1 MTHRVRRTC
10 TEVGADDRRDLPAS
24 SSRPIEEFRETAAYV
39 LLGAPGAGKTE
50 AFTREAA
57 SCPHGYCVTARD
69 FVTFDDRPEWHGATL
84 FIDGLDEMRAGA
96 ADGRTPFDEIR
107 RKLDALGQPEF
118 RLSCREVHWFGAD
131 DRSHLESVSRNAEI
145 KVLRLDPLSEDDVR
159 EILRRSLGIEDA
171 DAFMTAARERGI
183 DGLLTNP
190 LSLRMLAHAVT
201 DDAWPETRM
210 QTFEQAYR
218 NLLREHNVQHRLA
231 TPQYED
237 VSRLLDVAGLLC
249 AVQLLTGSAGYTVGP
264 ATPEDRDYPRLDRIP
279 GDDRH
284 LFRYVLD
291 TKLFDA
297 PSTDSSESRAAP
309 VHRQIAEFLA
319 ARFLAS
325 LIDDSLPIGR
335 VLSLIVGHDGI
346 VVSDLRGLSAWLAAH
361 SRTARAELIAR
372 DPVGTVLYGD
382 VREFSPKEKKQI
394 WGGVSREIKNRPWTA
409 GTLQREPR
417 LADLATPD
425 LAEFFG
431 RVLSEPAR
439 DDARQELVLLLL
451 AALGSGPAIAPLANI
466 IVEVVRDDTWLQG
479 VRTVALYALIRHGEQ
494 YGLTARELGA
504 LLEEVDAGT
513 MSDPDDDLLGLLLTE
528 LYPAALSVPELLQYL
543 HTPRNLSYLGNCFS
557 FWIDHVPEV
566 STPVQL
572 VDLLDSIVANIDS
585 LRPTLVGTFGDINY
599 LHLFPIRLLERAT
612 QALNDDVPID
622 RLLDWL
628 GVVSDPALRISPHD
642 TGFIR
647 PWLTGHPD
655 VLKALIALAADRC
668 TGSSSFSR
676 CMHRL
681 ERVLFRTPW
690 PPDWCLDE
698 AVAATDRG
706 IAEYFIYRVADF
718 VHSNPCDETLTRDEV
733 EKRLTDNAE
742 LMGLFDRRLAVRDED
757 ESLQSGIREQDDED
771 RRQRQC
777 EWQSHVAAHEQ
788 ELRENR
794 CPPSVLHNLA
804 AAYFGHFVDVEGD
817 TPLHRLRNLIGSR
830 ESLIQAVLQGFRD
843 SINRDDVPTASEI
856 MRLGTQSR
864 THYLAWPILAG
875 LEEAIHAGSSPE
887 LLVDED
893 RLRLALAIHYTAA
906 KPFAAPW
913 PPRWFPPLVASRPDM
928 VAEIL
933 VESVLS
939 GLHAGT
945 DPSANLY
952 ALVQSG
958 DHEDVARL
966 ASLPLL
972 RKFPVRCTGRQ
983 LSALSILL
991 KAALLH
997 CERAPLL
1004 ELAREKLSHRSMN
1017 VSQRVYWLTAGLIA
1031 SPSGFTLD
1039 MMHFV
1044 SGSERRIRHLAEF
1057 VVSRFRLP
1065 DKLLAQL
1072 HVPVLR
1078 PLISLTGS
1086 SFRPFSPRSH
1096 TTHGSFE
1103 EGAPVTLGMEAG
1115 LGIAHLIDR
1124 LAALPCRDASE
1135 ALEALLSEAALRPW
1149 HAHLV
1154 DAAHRQNVR
1163 RREQSFRHFGIG
1175 PVLEV
1180 LDNRQPA
1187 NAADLAAL
1195 TTWYLREIAKT
1206 IRDGSTSD
1214 WRQYW
1219 NRDSHNRPTVPIP
1232 EDACRDAL
1240 LSELQAKLTRLHV
1253 DAQPEGHYADDK
1265 RSDIRVS
1272 HGGFNVPVEI
1282 KKSCHRD
1289 LWSAIRTQL
1298 IAQYTRD
1305 PDTGGYGI
1313 YLVFWHGVGKCQP
1326 PESGSVPKNAATLE
1340 DRLRDTLSTEEAH
1353 LISILVVDVSKPKGK
1368 RGPKPPLSPS
1378 TPAALN

>member
-10 TEVGADDRRDLPAS
+10 TEIGADDRRDVARS
-24 SSRPIEEFRETAAYV
+24 SSRPIEEFRETPAYV

-50 AFTREAA
+50 AFKREAA
-57 SCPHGYCVTARD
+57 SCPHGYRVPARD
-69 FVTFDDRPEWHGATL
+69 FVTFDDRPEWHGTTL

-96 ADGRTPFDEIR
+96 ADGRAPFDKIR

-118 RLSCREVHWFGAD
+118 RLSCREVHWFGSD
-131 DRSHLESVSRNAEI
+131 DRIQLESVYGKAKVR
-145 KVLRLDPLSEDDVR
+145 VLRLDPLTEDDIR
-159 EILRRSLGIEDA
+159 EILRRSHEIEDA
-171 DAFMTAARERGI
+171 DEFMTAARDRGI
-183 DGLLTNP
+183 DGLLANP
-190 LSLRMLAHAVT
+190 LSLRMLARAVANG
-201 DDAWPETRM
+201 AWPRTRM
-210 QTFEQAYR
+210 QTFELACR
-218 NLLREHNVQHRLA
+218 NLLREHNIQHRLA
-231 TPQYED
+231 TAQYENATG
-237 VSRLLDVAGLLC
+237 LLDVAGRLC
-249 AVQLLTGSAGYTVGP
+249 AVQLLTGSAGYTLSP
-264 ATPEDRDYPRLDRIP
+264 TAPEDRDYPPLDQIP
-279 GDDRH
+279 GDDRRLLRH
-284 LFRYVLD
+284 VLD

-297 PSTDSSESRAAP
+297 PSEGSSDTRAAP
-309 VHRQIAEFLA
+309 VHHHIAEFLA
-319 ARFLAS
+319 ARYLAS
-325 LIDDSLPIGR
+325 VIDNGLPIGR
-335 VLSLIVGHDGI
+335 ILSLIVGHDGI
-346 VVSDLRGLSAWLAAH
+346 VVSALRGLSAWLAAH
-361 SRTARAELIAR
+361 SSTARAELIAR

-382 VREFSPKEKKQI
+382 VRGFSTREKQQL
-394 WGGVSREIKNRPWTA
+394 WDGVSREVKDRPWTA

-417 LADLATPD
+417 LAELATVD
-425 LAEFFG
+425 MAEFFG

-439 DDARQELVLLLL
+439 EDARQGLVLLLL
-451 AALGSGPAIAPLANI
+451 AALKNASAIPPLADC
-466 IVEVVRDDTWLQG
+466 IVEVVGDDTWLQG
-479 VRTVALYALIRHGEQ
+479 VRTAALDALIRHREQ
-494 YGLTARELGA
+494 YGLTARELRA
-504 LLEEVDAGT
+504 LLAEIDAGT
-513 MSDPDDDLLGLLLTE
+513 ISDPDDDLLGLLLTV
-528 LYPAALSVPELLQYL
+528 LYPEALSVPELLQFL
-543 HTPRNLSYLGNCFS
+543 RTPRNSSYLGNCFS
-557 FWIDHVPEV
+557 LWIKHVPEV
-566 STPVQL
+566 STAGQL
-572 VDLLDSIVANIDS
+572 VELLDSIVANIDS
-585 LRPTLVGTFGDINY
+585 LRPMLVGTFGDINY
-599 LHLFPIRLLERAT
+599 LHLLPVRLLEQAMRAWK
-612 QALNDDVPID
+612 DDVPIG

-668 TGSSSFSR
+668 TASSSFSR

-718 VHSNPCDETLTRDEV
+718 VRSNPCDETMTRDEV
-733 EKRLTDNAE
+733 EKRLADNAE
-742 LMGLFDRRLAVRDED
+742 LMGLFDRRLAVREED
-757 ESLQSGIREQDDED
+757 ESLESGIREQDDEG
-771 RRQRQC
+771 RRQRQR
-777 EWQSHVAAHEQ
+777 EWQSHVATHEQ

-794 CPPSVLHNLA
+794 CPPGVLHNLA
-804 AAYFGHFVDVEGD
+804 AVYFGHFVDVEGD

-830 ESLIQAVLQGFRD
+830 ESLIQAVLLGLRD

-887 LLVDED
+887 LSADED
-893 RLRLALAIHYTAA
+893 RLRLALAIHYTVAT
-906 KPFAAPW
+906 PFAAPR
-913 PPRWFPPLVASRPDM
+913 PPRWFPPLVTSRPDM
-928 VAEIL
+928 VAEVL
-933 VESVLS
+933 AESVLS
-939 GLHAGT
+939 GLHAGA

-952 ALVQSG
+952 DLVQSG
-958 DHEDVARL
+958 GHEDVARL

-997 CERAPLL
+997 CDHAPLV

-1017 VSQRVYWLTAGLIA
+1017 VAQRVYWLTAGLIA
-1031 SPSGFTLD
+1031 SPCGFTRD

-1072 HVPVLR
+1072 HVPALR

-1086 SFRPFSPRSH
+1086 SFSPFSPRSH
-1096 TTHGSFE
+1096 TTQGSVE

-1135 ALEALLSEAALRPW
+1135 ALEALSSEAALRPW

-1163 RREQSFRHFGIG
+1163 RRERSFSHLRIE

-1180 LDNRQPA
+1180 LDNRRPV

-1195 TTWYLREIAKT
+1195 TAWYLREIART

-1219 NRDSHNRPTVPIP
+1219 NVDSYNRPTDPKP

-1240 LSELQAKLTRLHV
+1240 LSDLKARLTRLHI
-1253 DAQPEGHYADDK
+1253 DAQPEGRYADDK
-1265 RSDIRVS
+1265 QSDIRVS

-1282 KKSCHRD
+1282 KKTCHRN
-1289 LWSAIRTQL
+1289 LWSAIRKQL
-1298 IAQYTRD
+1298 IVKYTRD

-1326 PESGSVPKNAATLE
+1326 PEAGSVPKNAGTLE
-1340 DRLRDTLSTEEAH
+1340 NRLRDTLSTEEAH
-1353 LISILVVDVSKPKGK
+1353 LISILVVDVSEP
-1368 RGPKPPLSPS
+1368 
-1378 TPAALN
+1378 NN